1 MRFNKDID
9 KSLKQLDE
17 DITWHPQRQEHI
29 RQRLIT
35 DMEKDK
41 KMTFTRWKKHLIPVC
56 SVLLLFTVVTT
67 IILSELKSFDSA
79 TDDGQIR
86 TNTNGDGQTETVLN
100 DNQDEEKD
108 KHDTND
114 NEGPSNSVI
123 QSDENTTNETQPDR
137 LLTQTE
143 IMEATKG
150 EIRNHSQLSLKLPTV
165 IPLDDDMRLTAV
177 TRGTDNHYEVTFY
190 EHDEPIPI
198 NNALLLGDDNPAEV
212 VAHIHVQ
219 KYDTVDAANAI
230 IAHESFDEE
239 SGEPVTLSAR
249 MTGYQNAGTGSVW
262 TNWNIGRWALSTQ
275 AHTDENEKGV
285 ELAKETI
292 IFLEE
297 YMLPIPKQHGH
308 IQLDATGNDNRIMW
322 QKQNIVYTIDQVN
335 DPRTAL
341 EIAVNFEE

>member
-1 MRFNKDID
+1 MRSNKDID
-9 KSLKQLDE
+9 QSLKQLDE
-17 DITWHPQRQEHI
+17 DIMWHPQRQEHI

-41 KMTFTRWKKHLIPVC
+41 QMTFTRWKKHLIPVC

-67 IILSELKSFDSA
+67 IVLSELKGFDSA
-79 TDDGQIR
+79 TNDDQIHV
-86 TNTNGDGQTETVLN
+86 NASGDGQNETVIN
-100 DNQDEEKD
+100 DNHDEETPKN
-108 KHDTND
+108 DTDENAD
-114 NEGPSNSVI
+114 PSNSVI
-123 QSDENTTNETQPDR
+123 QSDDNDTKSQPDR

-150 EIRNHSQLSLKLPTV
+150 EIRNHSQLSLKLPTA

-190 EHDEPIPI
+190 ENDEPIPI

-219 KYDTVDAANAI
+219 QYDTVDAANAI
-230 IAHESFDEE
+230 IAHETFDEA
-239 SGEPVTLSAR
+239 SGQPVTLSAG

-275 AHTDENEKGV
+275 AQTNESEKGV

-292 IFLEE
+292 TYLEK

-308 IQLDATGNDNRIMW
+308 IQLDATGNDNRIVW
-322 QKQNIVYTIDQVN
+322 QKQNIVYTIDQVD